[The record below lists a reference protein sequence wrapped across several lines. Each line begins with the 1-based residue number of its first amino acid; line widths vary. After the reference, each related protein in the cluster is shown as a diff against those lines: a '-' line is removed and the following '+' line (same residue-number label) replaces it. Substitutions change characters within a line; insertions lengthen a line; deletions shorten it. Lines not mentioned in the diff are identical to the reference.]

1 MVYSYRLAV
10 MDLPLHGNLF
20 VRCGAREMVFALVP
34 SLALVG
40 TLVVASP
47 IWHWPR
53 YGAALHFL
61 IPLYIAIAVSAFGFN
76 CFELKDDK

>member
-1 MVYSYRLAV
+1 

-20 VRCGAREMVFALVP
+20 VRCGRGKWVLFLVP

-47 IWHWPR
+47 IWYWPR
-53 YGAALHFL
+53 YGAALQFL
-61 IPLYIAIAVSAFGFN
+61 IPLYIAIAASAFGFD
-76 CFELKDDK
+76 CSELKDDK